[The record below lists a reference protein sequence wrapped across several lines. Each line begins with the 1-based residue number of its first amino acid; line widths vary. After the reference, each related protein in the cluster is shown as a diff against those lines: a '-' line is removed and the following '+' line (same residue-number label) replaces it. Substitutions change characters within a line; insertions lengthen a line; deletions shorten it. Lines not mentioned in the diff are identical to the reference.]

1 MALAAAD
8 ALARAGREGGL
19 REEHLLPPMD
29 DVEAHVQVAL
39 ATALAA
45 QREGLA
51 GLALSPGEIEEGA
64 RRRILDARETAAL
77 LLREG
82 RIAPPPDAG

>member
-8 ALARAGREGGL
+8 ALARVAREAGL
-19 REEHLLPPMD
+19 RDDRLLPAMGE
-29 DVEAHVQVAL
+29 VEAHVQVAL

-45 QREGLA
+45 EREGLA
-51 GLALSPGEIEEGA
+51 RARLPAAEIEAAA
-64 RRRILDARETAAL
+64 RRRILDAQETAAL

-82 RIAPPPDAG
+82 RIAAPPGAP